1 MYNGRMTNE
10 TVKAEWRAAFDEYC
24 DGAAVAVV
32 CENCGEES
40 ADMLAGSGFL
50 CEQCA
55 DSAIAYGR
63 LHVPE
68 AYED

>member
-10 TVKAEWRAAFDEYC
+10 TVKAEWRAEFER
-24 DGAAVAVV
+24 AAVVPDI
-32 CENCGEES
+32 CDNCGDYVAEYRS
-40 ADMLAGSGFL
+40 GSGFL
-50 CEQCA
+50 CELCA